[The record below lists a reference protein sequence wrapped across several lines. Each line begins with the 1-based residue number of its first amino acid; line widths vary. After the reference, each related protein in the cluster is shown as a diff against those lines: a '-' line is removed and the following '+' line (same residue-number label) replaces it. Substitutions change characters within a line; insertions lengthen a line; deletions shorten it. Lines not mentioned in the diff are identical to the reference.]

1 VGKRSIATRPE
12 KFFLASISDG
22 YSLERSVRNFT
33 LDKDDFSIPEGT
45 KVKTSEFIGLTYS
58 RVKSDLEK
66 MIQKSDYASF
76 QNLQM
81 GDVIDS
87 IKLPKKIGDPFTHH
101 ENSIYVPR
109 IGTSDVV
116 SNSKDLKIKPQ
127 NYYQITLSKDV
138 VDSKYATAF
147 LNSKVGK
154 IAREAL
160 KTGAIAHLPR
170 NRLHMIP
177 LLLPALETQSVIA
190 SSYDEL
196 RSIRSKLSI
205 LEDEFALRPLTSRKS
220 LNELRATAE
229 SFGNIS
235 AELKVLSTIEGG
247 ETKTTEFKQ
256 TFSWDIKEKKKAE
269 YLIHSCLKT
278 VVAFLNTEGG
288 ILLIGVNDDGE
299 VTGLEEEIEKLF
311 KNNDKFLNNFKD
323 HIKRRIGVE
332 FFPYI

>member
-1 VGKRSIATRPE
+1 MGKRSIATRPE

-177 LLLPALETQSVIA
+177 LLA
-190 SSYDEL
+190 
-196 RSIRSKLSI
+196 KLS
-205 LEDEFALRPLTSRKS
+205 
-220 LNELRATAE
+220 
-229 SFGNIS
+229 
-235 AELKVLSTIEGG
+235 
-247 ETKTTEFKQ
+247 
-256 TFSWDIKEKKKAE
+256 
-269 YLIHSCLKT
+269 
-278 VVAFLNTEGG
+278 
-288 ILLIGVNDDGE
+288 
-299 VTGLEEEIEKLF
+299 
-311 KNNDKFLNNFKD
+311 
-323 HIKRRIGVE
+323 
-332 FFPYI
+332 